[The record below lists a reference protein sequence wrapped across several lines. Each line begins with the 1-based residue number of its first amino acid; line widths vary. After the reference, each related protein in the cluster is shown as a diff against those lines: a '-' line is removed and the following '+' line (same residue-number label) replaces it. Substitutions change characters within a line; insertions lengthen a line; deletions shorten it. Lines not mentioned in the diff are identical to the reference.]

1 MLQYLTQPAD
11 KYSIAEQCQM
21 VIEGG
26 CAWIQ
31 LHLPDADDT
40 EIRELAAE
48 LIPLCKETS
57 TILML
62 ENRPELAKELGLHG
76 VHLTLDSGFNAAK
89 IREDFGP
96 EAIIGIEV
104 AEPSAILALKGADI
118 DYVSLPSS
126 LGDEKRKHIVDEANS
141 AGNEMPV
148 VFEGNYGPEDA
159 GYVTSLGASGICTG
173 SRIAQAHDPVEYT
186 GRLIDALR
194 NAR

>member
-1 MLQYLTQPAD
+1 MLQYLTQPTD
-11 KYSIAEQCQM
+11 KYSVAEQCQM

-31 LHLPDADDT
+31 LHLPDADDAA
-40 EIRELAAE
+40 IRELATE

-62 ENRPELAKELGLHG
+62 EDRPELAKELGLHG

-104 AEPSAILALKGADI
+104 TEPSAILALKGADI
-118 DYVSLPSS
+118 DYVTLPASLT
-126 LGDEKRKHIVDEANS
+126 DERRQQIIEEANT

-148 VFEGNYGPEDA
+148 VFVGDYQPDDA
-159 GYVTSLGASGICTG
+159 ERITRLGASGVCTG
-173 SRIAQAHDPVEYT
+173 YRIIQAEDPVGYT
-186 GRLIDALR
+186 EKFIEALR